1 MERSNEVE
9 SSKPPEARK
18 NASETLAIGFNF
30 ESDWLRTCCEIRK
43 LITARNE
50 ANNPMHAQITFDRQN
65 FPIFERKTMY
75 TVLFKRQLKPLDHFR
90 YLSKSVLHP
99 FLKKKTILSL
109 SSSKPNS
116 KHYCETT

>member
-30 ESDWLRTCCEIRK
+30 ESDWLRSWCEIRK

-50 ANNPMHAQITFDRQN
+50 ANNPMHAQITFDRQLKFPN
-65 FPIFERKTMY
+65 FREENHAHSF
-75 TVLFKRQLKPLDHFR
+75 V
-90 YLSKSVLHP
+90 
-99 FLKKKTILSL
+99 
-109 SSSKPNS
+109 
-116 KHYCETT
+116 